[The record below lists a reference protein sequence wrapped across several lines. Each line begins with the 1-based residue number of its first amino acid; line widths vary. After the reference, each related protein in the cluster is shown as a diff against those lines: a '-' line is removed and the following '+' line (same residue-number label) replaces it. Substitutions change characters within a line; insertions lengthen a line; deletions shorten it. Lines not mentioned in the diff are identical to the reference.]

1 MTKTRYSC
9 LFVFGVGIGK
19 MHYFTDIPDI
29 GVAVNGFWVNEA
41 KEYTYSGDN
50 KYWIPPSRIL
60 HVEKIT

>member
-1 MTKTRYSC
+1 
-9 LFVFGVGIGK
+9 VFGVGIGK

-29 GVAVNGFWVNEA
+29 GCAVNGFWVNEA
-41 KEYTYSGDN
+41 KEYTFSGDN

>member
-1 MTKTRYSC
+1 M
-9 LFVFGVGIGK
+9 FVFGIGIGK

-29 GVAVNGFWVNEA
+29 GVAVNGLWINSA
-41 KEYTYSGDN
+41 YEYTYGGDN